1 MLDFLLSVGSF
12 TMLITLLGLLCWS
25 LAGLDASFAKTLL
38 GVSSLGALL
47 TQNLG
52 ESFFFSLV
60 GLFLYHNLDGFL
72 IIRSPAGLK
81 TLLGPFV
88 GLFLYQKPCWVFNC

>member
-38 GVSSLGALL
+38 GLSSLGALL

-52 ESFFFSLV
+52 ESFFF
-60 GLFLYHNLDGFL
+60 
-72 IIRSPAGLK
+72 
-81 TLLGPFV
+81 
-88 GLFLYQKPCWVFNC
+88 